1 MTAQK
6 TKQKGQRWITF
17 YSISRERMKVF
28 FKDVVFT
35 DIENYL
41 SENPDNT
48 WLPIADY
55 AESKGFDVNLF
66 RQFLNKLSNW
76 SYAPSNEIDAD
87 NVSVNEI
94 KSNLTAEELVWKTPW
109 PRTRWNQNVV
119 YFSLTDEDVET
130 YSDFLEYYTNLWMF
144 DLDQDPFKTMNNSS
158 EVFNIYWNFQ
168 EKDIPEDYYS
178 MWRYLNFPY
187 LLEMHQWSNHH
198 SEYEFLRIPSRY
210 HTEWYYTWIWFDH
223 QKEIARNIEQEPPQ
237 IIEKSM
243 TKLIWGWEMAA
254 PEAIWDYQSYTF
266 WRLIPTS
273 KETPYEDALPHMP
286 YEYDPIH
293 NHLPKNL
300 QWASAIA
307 PNLIWDAFANLTVN
321 PLQWK

>member
-1 MTAQK
+1 
-6 TKQKGQRWITF
+6 
-17 YSISRERMKVF
+17 MKVF

-41 SENPDNT
+41 SENPDST
-48 WLPIADY
+48 WLPITDY
-55 AESKGFDVNLF
+55 AESKGFDVTLF

-94 KSNLTAEELVWKTPW
+94 KSSLTAEELVWKKPW
-109 PRTRWNQNVV
+109 PKTRWNQNVV

-130 YSDFLEYYTNLWMF
+130 YADFLNYYTGLWMF
-144 DLDQDPFKTMNNSS
+144 DLDEDPFNTLRNSS
-158 EVFNIYWNFQ
+158 EVFNIYWNYQ
-168 EKDIPEDYYS
+168 RKYIPEDQY
-178 MWRYLNFPY
+178 MLRRYLNFPY
-187 LLEMHQWSNHH
+187 LLDMHQWSNHH
-198 SEYEFLRIPSRY
+198 SEYDFLQIPSRY
-210 HTEWYYTWIWFDH
+210 HTEWYYMWIWFDH
-223 QKEIARNIEQEPPQ
+223 QKEIARDIDYDPEPPH
-237 IIEKSM
+237 IDR
-243 TKLIWGWEMAA
+243 LIAID
-254 PEAIWDYQSYTF
+254 PELPEFIWDMQSYTF
-266 WRLIPTS
+266 WKLIPTS

-293 NHLPKNL
+293 NYLPKNL

-307 PNLIWDAFANLTVN
+307 PNLIWDAYANLTVN